1 MLIPAR
7 RMCNTLT
14 TVARPLAW
22 MFVTATHFA
31 GLPGFEVRAVAPHTA
46 LLIVHGLAEYADRYR
61 SHALDLAERG
71 ISTYAFDQR
80 GHGAVPGPRTH
91 VEHFQ
96 QFVDDLQ
103 RLVVEVQ
110 AREPSLPLYVW
121 GHSMGSMVLAA
132 AARALPIRGAIF
144 SSCSLEVFR
153 DGPNPLHPV
162 FRFLARIVPR
172 VRVPL
177 FLDASKI
184 SSDPEVQRAYG
195 NDPRIPGTASLRL
208 VVEFAAACEQVRA
221 AAPSLQL
228 PCLVLHGELDAIA
241 PVTGG
246 QQFFDAL
253 GSTDK
258 QLEIFAGQRHEV
270 HNESSPARQRF
281 LDTLATWIQQHV

>member
-1 MLIPAR
+1 MSIRWQLLQRPSARML
-7 RMCNTLT
+7 
-14 TVARPLAW
+14 
-22 MFVTATHFA
+22 VTATHFA
-31 GLPGFEVRAVAPHTA
+31 GLPGFEVSASAPHAA
-46 LLIVHGLAEYADRYR
+46 LLIVHGLAEHADRYR
-61 SHALDLAERG
+61 SHAHALAERG

-91 VEHFQ
+91 IERFQ
-96 QFVDDLQ
+96 HFVDDLQ
-103 RLVVEVQ
+103 RLVIEVQ
-110 AREPSLPLYVW
+110 ARAAALPLYIW

-132 AARALPIRGAIF
+132 AAGALPIRGAIF

-153 DGPNPLHPV
+153 EGPNPLHPV
-162 FRFLARIVPR
+162 FRFLARTVPR

-195 NDPRIPGTASLRL
+195 SDPRIPGTASLLL

-221 AAPSLQL
+221 VAPRLQL

-241 PVTGG
+241 PLSGG

-253 GSTDK
+253 GSADK
-258 QLEIFAGQRHEV
+258 QLQVFAGQRHEV
-270 HNESSPARQRF
+270 HNEASPTRERF
-281 LDTLATWIQQHV
+281 LDTLATWIDQRTSA